1 MTAPAAPSD
10 LALGLAAALLSG
22 PWRQDEMVA
31 VVPRAVWRS
40 GARPADDRD
49 LDRHHRLG
57 RSLGTAHLPQGAP
70 TSPAPALLEMLA
82 QAVGSSRS
90 DDS

>member
-57 RSLGTAHLPQGAP
+57 RSLGTPHLPQGAP
-70 TSPAPALLEMLA
+70 TSPAPAPARDAGPGGRFLPE
-82 QAVGSSRS
+82 R
-90 DDS
+90 